1 MTAQKPG
8 TFYGVG
14 VGPGDPELLTLKA
27 ARVLSSCDCL
37 YVPTSKFSRE
47 SYVGEVAQRYA
58 APGCEIREVAFS
70 LATNAEERSQ
80 HWRETAI
87 EIATRLRAGE
97 NVALLTI
104 GDALLYSTYIYLLRA
119 LRDVDPTV
127 TVETVPGI
135 SAFSLAA
142 ALTDTPLGEG
152 NQSLRV
158 IPAVTDME
166 TIEKAVE
173 EGGGLVLMKIGARL
187 QAVIELLDRLEVLES
202 SVFVSRAGLPGQRI
216 ETDLRR
222 LRSADEGAGNL
233 SVIIVQPKRS
243 VLS

>member
-1 MTAQKPG
+1 MTVQKTG

-27 ARVLSSCDCL
+27 VRVLSSCDCL

-47 SYVGEVAQRYA
+47 SYVGEVAQHYA
-58 APGCEIREVAFS
+58 APGCEVHEVAFS

-87 EIATRLRAGE
+87 EIAARLRAGE

-104 GDALLYSTYIYLLRA
+104 GDALLYSTYTYLLRT
-119 LRDVDPTV
+119 LREVDPTV

-142 ALTDTPLGEG
+142 ALTGTPLGEG
-152 NQSLRV
+152 KQSLRV
-158 IPAVTDME
+158 IPAVTDMQL
-166 TIEKAVE
+166 IERAVE
-173 EGGGLVLMKIGARL
+173 EGCGLVLMKIGARL
-187 QAVIELLDRLEVLES
+187 QTVIERLERLNALER
-202 SVFVSRAGLPGQRI
+202 SVFVSRAGLPGQRV
-216 ETDLRR
+216 ETDLKC
-222 LRSADEGAGNL
+222 LRGADEGAGNL
-233 SVIIVQPKRS
+233 SVIIVQPKES
-243 VLS
+243 

>member
-1 MTAQKPG
+1 MTVQKHG

-27 ARVLSSCDCL
+27 VRVLRACDCL
-37 YVPTSKFSRE
+37 YVPTSRFSRE
-47 SYVGEVAQRYA
+47 SYVGEVARHYA
-58 APGCEIREVAFS
+58 APGCEIREVSFS
-70 LATNAEERSQ
+70 LASNAEERSQ

-87 EIATRLRAGE
+87 EIAARLHSGE
-97 NVALLTI
+97 DVALLTI

-127 TVETVPGI
+127 TVETVPGV

-142 ALTDTPLGEG
+142 ALTGTPLGEG
-152 NQSLRV
+152 KRSLRV

-166 TIEKAVE
+166 TIERAVE

-187 QAVIELLDRLEVLES
+187 QSIIDLLERLNALER
-202 SVFVSRAGLPGQRI
+202 SVFVSRAGLPEQRI
-216 ETDLRR
+216 ETDLRC
-222 LRSADEGAGNL
+222 LRGADEGAGNL
-233 SVIIVQPKRS
+233 AVIIVQPQES
-243 VLS
+243 